1 MIDRMIDRNDLL
13 LLLLLLFLLPKNL
26 GAIAIT
32 VAEQD
37 GAFL

>member
-1 MIDRMIDRNDLL
+1 MIDRMIDRNDL